1 MNLLLHFISN
11 PLSLFRYLT
20 LDGKY
25 RFYLKRFLKFKFKNA
40 SSLSKTISTE
50 DSETI
55 DFIFK
60 GNTITMRNE
69 QGAVYYMTEGIQ
81 KLDKLVNQIELPPN
95 ATVIDAGGNVGL
107 FTLFLKKRFPDA
119 KVIIIEPSK
128 SLIPII
134 KKNLKAWEKDITIVP
149 KALTDKDGMVTFF
162 INKGAEQ
169 TNSTDINAVTPF
181 AKNNEDIIKYDVPST
196 TLTTVLKEHHLNK
209 VDLLKLDIQGS
220 EYTVLQS
227 SIDHFKIIDSMLV
240 EICFVMDDSVDL
252 CAFVAN
258 HYPKNKVVGEVVMG
272 GDVLFSR

>member
-11 PLSLFRYLT
+11 PISLFRYLT

-25 RFYLKRFLKFKFKNA
+25 RFNLKQFLKYNFKNA
-40 SSLSKTISTE
+40 SRISKKISKKE
-50 DSETI
+50 SETV
-55 DFIFK
+55 DFTFK
-60 GNTITMRNE
+60 GETITMRNE
-69 QGAVYYMTEGIQ
+69 PGAVYYITEGVE
-81 KLDKLVNQIELPPN
+81 KLYKLVSQIELPPN
-95 ATVIDAGGNVGL
+95 ATIIDAGGNVGL
-107 FTLFLKKRFPDA
+107 FSYFLKKRYPDA

-134 KKNLKAWEKDITIVP
+134 KKNLEKWEKDITIIP
-149 KALTDKDGMVTFF
+149 KALTDKDGIVTFF

-169 TNSTDINAVTPF
+169 TNSIDINAVTPF
-181 AKNNEDIIKYDVPST
+181 AKKNEDIIQYDVPSI
-196 TLTTVLKEHHLNK
+196 TLTSVIKEHHLSK

-220 EYTVLQS
+220 EYSVLQS
-227 SIDHFKIIDSMLV
+227 SIDTFKMIDSMLV

-258 HYPKNKVVGEVVMG
+258 HYPKNKVIGEVTMG